1 MNIQLATLAQASVLQ
16 IRDALRR
23 VTNLHAG
30 ANAVEPE
37 QLLEQ
42 EFLAGLEAGETG
54 WNSWEETSFDVRHF
68 HG

>member
-23 VTNLHAG
+23 VTSLHSVAFQ
-30 ANAVEPE
+30 VEPE
-37 QLLEQ
+37 QLLEH
-42 EFLAGLEAGETG
+42 EFLAGLEAGETC
-54 WNSWEETSFDVRHF
+54 WNSWEETSFDVRQF